1 MSHPPTLENQ
11 LDLVEQQFDK
21 VSAALLAGDALALQ
35 SACAGLQQAT
45 VAFVQIRNTP
55 GDKNSTLTTPLGRR
69 VKALSSGFAQ
79 VRDGLHRR
87 SALVDRTLQVVVP
100 SMEKASTYAG
110 ESAPYGNA
118 MRKSGAFRVVS
129 A

>member
-1 MSHPPTLENQ
+1 MSLPPTLEHQ
-11 LDLVEQQFDK
+11 MDRVEQQFNE

-35 SACAGLQQAT
+35 SACAALQQAS
-45 VAFVQIRNTP
+45 VALIQISNNQNGRLTP
-55 GDKNSTLTTPLGRR
+55 ALGRR
-69 VKALSSGFAQ
+69 VKVLSTSFAQ

-87 SALVDRTLQVVVP
+87 AALVDRSLQVVVP

-110 ESAPYGNA
+110 ESAPYGSA
-118 MRKSGAFRVVS
+118 TRKSGAFRVVS